1 MKIRNP
7 FKDNWGR
14 WKDDI
19 SIKEKFIWNLVSVM
33 VGMAF
38 GLALANFIFQRN
50 EKTNSTITIEMKI
63 GILILSF
70 VFTLGIMYG
79 AINMFIKFGLFRNPF
94 KDKWGRWKDDVS
106 RKEQIIWNFFI
117 IMGGLILVNI
127 LREFISNNI

>member
-1 MKIRNP
+1 
-7 FKDNWGR
+7 
-14 WKDDI
+14 
-19 SIKEKFIWNLVSVM
+19 
-33 VGMAF
+33 
-38 GLALANFIFQRN
+38 
-50 EKTNSTITIEMKI
+50 
-63 GILILSF
+63 
-70 VFTLGIMYG
+70 MYG